1 MAITMQNFGLTG
13 TDTDGLP
20 RGSAVAYD
28 EPSAQQQKA
37 ALETAGC
44 TGVEIVTVKPGELP
58 EPRR

>member
-1 MAITMQNFGLTG
+1 MERECQPAL
-13 TDTDGLP
+13 
-20 RGSAVAYD
+20 R
-28 EPSAQQQKA
+28 EPGNAQQKA

>member
-1 MAITMQNFGLTG
+1 MAITMQNFGLTW
-13 TDTDGLP
+13 TDTDSLP

-28 EPSAQQQKA
+28 EPSAQRQKA

>member
-1 MAITMQNFGLTG
+1 MACPAAPPSPN
-13 TDTDGLP
+13 
-20 RGSAVAYD
+20 
-28 EPSAQQQKA
+28 EPGAQQQKA